1 MPSPGVAEL
10 HIFALSPNQLGGLL
24 EMLRRCSRSSL
35 VHRFHGVTD
44 GTDHVRQLVATQGH
58 GHESLSAW
66 SGGRC
71 VGLATLG
78 DHELGILVEDRWQ
91 RRGVG
96 TALVDRLVASAR
108 ARGFDHLVANVLGED
123 RFVLEVLRRIGPI
136 EATLEWGVYTV
147 VVSLPPMLGPTHDA

>member
-1 MPSPGVAEL
+1 MPTRGAAEL
-10 HIFALSPNQLGGLL
+10 HICALSPNQLGDVL

-35 VHRFHGVTD
+35 LHRFHGVTD
-44 GTDHVRQLVATQGH
+44 GTDHVRQLVATLGH
-58 GHESLSAW
+58 GHESQSAW

-78 DHELGILVEDRWQ
+78 GDELGILVEDCWQ

-108 ARGFDHLVANVLGED
+108 ARGIEQLVANVLGED
-123 RFVLEVLRRIGPI
+123 RFVLKVLRRIGHI

-147 VVSLPPMLGPTHDA
+147 LVSLPPVLGPTHVP